1 MSVQFDFF
9 LKKTLISGGK
19 DSCQG
24 DSGGGLFCGGE
35 GALVSRRSLHS
46 VGLDGRI
53 VVLLFIFLK
62 SGVVSFGFGCARAGA
77 PGVYARVRAGAAG
90 QWIRAAAAAA
100 AAGESG
106 SSQVAVQINFVKLFT
121 T

>member
-1 MSVQFDFF
+1 MI
-9 LKKTLISGGK
+9 LKKSFISGGK

-35 GALVSRRSLHS
+35 GALVGWRALYS

-53 VVLLFIFLK
+53 MLLFIFLK

-100 AAGESG
+100 AGESG

>member
-1 MSVQFDFF
+1 M
-9 LKKTLISGGK
+9 
-19 DSCQG
+19 
-24 DSGGGLFCGGE
+24 
-35 GALVSRRSLHS
+35 
-46 VGLDGRI
+46 GLDGRI
-53 VVLLFIFLK
+53 VLLFIFLK

-100 AAGESG
+100 AGESG
-106 SSQVAVQINFVKLFT
+106 SSQVAVQINFVKLWT